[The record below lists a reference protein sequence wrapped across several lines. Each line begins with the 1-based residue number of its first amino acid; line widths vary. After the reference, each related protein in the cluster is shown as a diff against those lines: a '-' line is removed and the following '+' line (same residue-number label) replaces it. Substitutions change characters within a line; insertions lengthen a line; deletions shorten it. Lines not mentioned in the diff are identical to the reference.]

1 MSKKKQQR
9 KCPLQKSDE
18 DLRNEGIVLIQ
29 NAIKARS
36 MAEPLI
42 DSYFC
47 NRSTSSDVN
56 WACYLMQQSIELI
69 LKGLIKYYGEYF
81 REGHFVRF
89 NAKTLEEMSADI
101 IELREISESLSELQS
116 GTSVLLFKWE
126 SISRYNDLRVNR
138 PDIEKIDQMLDD
150 LIAFVRR
157 HKYIA

>member
-1 MSKKKQQR
+1 MHKQQQR
-9 KCPLQKSDE
+9 KRTLQKSEE

-29 NAIKARS
+29 NAIKAQS
-36 MAEPLI
+36 MAEPLV

-47 NRSTSSDVN
+47 NQSTSSDVN
-56 WACYLMQQSIELI
+56 WACYLMQQSIELT

-101 IELREISESLSELQS
+101 TELREISDILSELQS

-126 SISRYNDLRVNR
+126 SISRYNDLRVTRQN
-138 PDIEKIDQMLDD
+138 IEKIDQMLDD
-150 LIAFVRR
+150 LMAFIRR
-157 HKYIA
+157 HNYNL